1 MCDPPPFFF
10 SIYPFFFSI
19 YINNTTT
26 NNNNHNKTKCSYIQ
40 VGSKSRGSDTE
51 VTSKGEEERVGSSNS
66 NDGSVNSSLGTGNS
80 TGNSTGSDAN
90 RCKSSPSNSITSF
103 ANGLITQMGLNIDV
117 GGMMGVGGEGGED
130 ASNHY
135 EKRDTAYQPQVSSQC
150 SKKRDSIFVF
160 VSAWNMPSRD

>member
-1 MCDPPPFFF
+1 M
-10 SIYPFFFSI
+10 
-19 YINNTTT
+19 
-26 NNNNHNKTKCSYIQ
+26 
-40 VGSKSRGSDTE
+40 
-51 VTSKGEEERVGSSNS
+51 TSKGEEERVGSSNS
-66 NDGSVNSSLGTGNS
+66 NDGSVNSSLG